1 MIDQD
6 GTPRPIDVSVEAGV
20 EIFGTNNVVGEK
32 AVLSKT
38 VVGGAL
44 KKIDPEQEGGPAAE
58 RKGIKRER
66 AGSEPLEMDSKKVRV
81 E

>member
-6 GTPRPIDVSVEAGV
+6 GNPRPVDVHVTAGV
-20 EIFGTNNVVGEK
+20 EVLGTNNVVGEK

-44 KKIDPEQEGGPAAE
+44 KKIDPEQEGGPTAE
-58 RKGIKRER
+58 RSGSKRQR
-66 AGSEPLEMDSKKVRV
+66 SGSEPVEMDSKKTRV